1 MISTCKEWD
10 IDMEKY
16 YRYNGSLLKSEISEL
31 LIKILEKSVIVNN
44 GITLSKEL
52 SKILSEDEII
62 EMKFSLKD
70 TIKNT
75 LLYNIADRFTPVL
88 AGALYIPTIFRFPLI
103 IPIINVNINL
113 RAITVSIL
121 ALLLDID
128 ITKGFLSGFLAV
140 SGFNNKAFTKLNE
153 NNGEK
158 CLLIEICSKS
168 NHKINISYFDN
179 ICEKECVNNNLIC
192 RYRTDEKCL
201 MKIQEVLQKCDDLV
215 ERNVLKK
222 EGDIYSYILL

>member
-1 MISTCKEWD
+1 
-10 IDMEKY
+10 MEKY

-70 TIKNT
+70 TINNT
-75 LLYNIADRFTPVL
+75 LLYNIADWFTPVL
-88 AGALYIPTIFRFPLI
+88 AHGAGKTTIFRYPLI

-128 ITKGFLSGFLAV
+128 ITKGFLSGFLAI
-140 SGFNNKAFTKLNE
+140 SGFNNKAFTKLDE
-153 NNGEK
+153 SIGEK
-158 CLLIEICSKS
+158 CLLIEIFSKQ
-168 NHKINISYFDN
+168 NHKTNISYFN
-179 ICEKECVNNNLIC
+179 VICENECVNNNLIC
-192 RYRTDEKCL
+192 RYRADGKCL
-201 MKIQEVLQKCDDLV
+201 MKIQEVLRKCDDLV

-222 EGDIYSYILL
+222 EGDTYSYILL